1 MSKFRTYFFSLLGVL
16 LIVGSLAA
24 QAPTGKITGTV
35 SDDQGF
41 PLPGVAVDADSPTLV
56 GIASTTTDINGVFRL
71 FGLPSGRYTIRFT
84 LENFNTVVRKDII
97 VRVEQSIRVNIEMT
111 PGTIEEEITVIGQ
124 SPLVDVKST
133 TKGMTLTRE
142 MFEMLPRGRNFDTL
156 VTAVPGVNQEPYLG
170 GLSVDGAS
178 GAENMYYID
187 GMDITNMDQGSRDQ
201 SAAFEFVD
209 EVQIVASGYQ
219 AEFGGSMGG
228 VINVITRAGGN
239 EFHGELIGY
248 YSGSRLN
255 STERDSLRLNPLDV
269 NKAEY
274 VNYQTG
280 DGLDA
285 ALGKDDVNRWEV
297 GFSLGGYIVKDRL
310 WFFGSFL
317 PVFTDTTRSV
327 DWVPAGTAPSSD
339 HLRKQTWWNGQF
351 KLTAQP
357 IKDLRLAAA
366 FVNNFYKYRG
376 DLPGRDG
383 SGNPDR
389 DYGGTGFD
397 YPNYSGTLTADYTVG
412 SSLFL
417 SMRGGYFFKDQ
428 KNQIPPSSGIPRW
441 RFRKEAPGYAYVNN
455 LMFPDIPPELQHGSN
470 WSNISAA
477 ELNQMNKNIRNRMAV
492 NFDITAYMNLG
503 GEHAWKAGVQWVRIE
518 EDIDNTI
525 SQIYVMLGWDRS
537 FVHLDT
543 GETERGYYGY
553 YAVRG
558 GDSGPYG
565 TFANPNSH
573 RWALYLQDSWTPSF
587 ANNRLTLNFGV
598 RVEKEDIPSFSD
610 MPEYQYPPIQ
620 FDFMD
625 KIAPRVGFV
634 YDVFGDASTKIFGSF
649 GSYYDVMKLDMAVGS
664 YGGFKW
670 ISDYYLMDDYD
681 YRKITKANPGGC
693 GAYIRSYNWRE
704 PSFDSTDPDLKAT
717 LQTELTF
724 GAERKLMENLSASVR
739 VVYKHIVRTIEDVG
753 VLTPEG
759 EKYYTANPGF
769 GYSRPMSQGGEFAD
783 IYPACPKAKREYW
796 GVNIGLDKRFS
807 DNWLAGF
814 SYTWSRLWGNYSGL
828 ASSDEWGRNDPNV
841 ERYWD
846 LWWHMFD
853 KNNDE
858 VVGLLNTDRPHQFKF
873 YGSYAFPFGLTAGT
887 VVNAMSGIPVTR
899 ELHTGLEG
907 YYPDG
912 RLTDGRAP
920 FLWFADLYVE
930 YNLKVTDRYRIQL
943 SLNVDNVFDVS
954 TARRIYSKLN
964 QTSTVLTDDERL
976 AGWTYDDAARTV
988 TTNARTLTYIADP
1001 RFMMEM
1007 AFYPPLSAR
1016 IGIKF
1021 IF

>member
-1 MSKFRTYFFSLLGVL
+1 MLLL
-16 LIVGSLAA
+16 VGSLAA
-24 QAPTGKITGTV
+24 QAPVGKITGTV
-35 SDDQGF
+35 TDDQGAL
-41 PLPGVAVDADSPTLV
+41 LPGVTVDADSPTLV
-56 GIASTTTDINGVFRL
+56 GTVSALTDINGVFRL
-71 FGLPSGRYTIRFT
+71 FGLASGNYTIKFT
-84 LENFNTVVRKDII
+84 LDGFNTVIRKDII
-97 VRVEQSIRVNIEMT
+97 VRVDQTIRVNIEMT
-111 PGTIEEEITVIGQ
+111 PGAIEEEITVIGQ

-133 TKGMTLTRE
+133 TKGMTLTKE
-142 MFEMLPRGRNFDTL
+142 MFQMLPRGRNFDTL

-187 GMDITNMDQGSRDQ
+187 GMDITNMDQGNRDQ
-201 SAAFEFVD
+201 SAVFEFVD
-209 EVQIVASGYQ
+209 EIQIVASGYQ

-239 EFHGELIGY
+239 KFHGELIGY

-255 STERDSLRLNPLDV
+255 GTERDVLRLDPLDTS
-269 NKAEY
+269 KAEY

-280 DGLDA
+280 KGLDA
-285 ALGKDDVNRWEV
+285 ALGKDEV
-297 GFSLGGYIVKDRL
+297 DRSEIGFSLGGYIVKDRL

-317 PVFTDTTRSV
+317 PVFTNTTRHI
-327 DWVPAGTAPSSD
+327 DWIPAGTSPASD
-339 HLRKQTWWNGQF
+339 HTRKQTWYNGQI

-357 IKDLRLAAA
+357 MKDLRLAAS

-376 DLPGRDG
+376 DLPGRTG
-383 SGNPDR
+383 TGNPDYTWG
-389 DYGGTGFD
+389 DTGFD
-397 YPNYSGTLTADYTVG
+397 YPNYSGTLTADYSVG
-412 SSLFL
+412 SNLFL
-417 SMRGGYFFKDQ
+417 SLRGGYFFK
-428 KNQIPPSSGIPRW
+428 NQTNQQLETPSDPRW
-441 RFRKEAPGYAYVNN
+441 RFRKEAPGYASVNN
-455 LMFPDIPPELQHGSN
+455 LMFPEIPAYLQHGSG
-470 WSNISAA
+470 WSNIGYDAMF
-477 ELNQMNKNIRNRMAV
+477 ETKKNIRNRMAV
-492 NFDITAYMNLG
+492 NFDTTLYLNLA
-503 GEHAWKAGVQWVRIE
+503 GEHAWKMGVQMVRIE

-525 SQIYVMLGWDRS
+525 NEIYVMLGWDRE
-537 FVHLDT
+537 FTHLDT
-543 GETERGYYGY
+543 GNTVRGKYGY

-558 GDSGPYG
+558 GDAGAYG
-565 TFANPNSH
+565 TFANPNST

-587 ANNRLTLNFGV
+587 SNNKLTVNLGV
-598 RVEKEDIPSFSD
+598 RLEKEDIPSFSD
-610 MPEYQYPPIQ
+610 LPEYDYPPIQ
-620 FDFMD
+620 FGFFD
-625 KIAPRVGFV
+625 KVAPRIGFI
-634 YDVFGDASTKIFGSF
+634 YDVSGDASTKIFGSF
-649 GSYYDVMKLDMAVGS
+649 GYYYDVMKLDMAVGS

-670 ISDYYLMDDYD
+670 WSDYYTMDDYD
-681 YRKITKANPGGC
+681 FTKITKSNPGGA
-693 GAYIRSYNWRE
+693 GTYIRTYNWRE
-704 PSFDSTDPDLKAT
+704 PSFDSTDPDLLPT

-724 GAERKLMENLSASVR
+724 GVERKLIENVSASVR

-753 VLTPEG
+753 VLTAAG
-759 EKYYTANPGF
+759 ESYYTSNPGF
-769 GYSRPMSQGGEFAD
+769 GYSRPISQGGEFAD

-807 DNWLAGF
+807 DNWMGGF
-814 SYTWSRLWGNYSGL
+814 SYTWSQLKGNYSGL

-912 RLTDGRAP
+912 RLTDGRTP
-920 FLWFADLYVE
+920 FLWFANLYAE
-930 YNLKVTDRYRIQL
+930 YNLKITDRYRIQL
-943 SLNVDNVFDVS
+943 NFNVDNVFNIS
-954 TARRIYSKLN
+954 TSRRIYAKMN

-976 AGWTYDDAARTV
+976 SGWTYDNTSQTV
-988 TTNARTLTYIADP
+988 TTNARTLSYIADP
-1001 RFMMEM
+1001 RYLMEM
-1007 AFYPPLSAR
+1007 AFYPPITAR